1 MTADKTILC
10 IDDTPSVRQLVR
22 RILSQRYEV
31 LEASEGLQ
39 GIDLAAQRRPDLI
52 LVDLHMPHLTGY
64 EVATRIKS
72 LLPQTPI
79 IALSA
84 DATEYVR
91 ERALASGC
99 DGYISKPLDPDQFME
114 KVEAFLGGEREKLQ
128 DERFRTEYQQTLVVR
143 LEEKVRALTQALE
156 ENTDLNRQ
164 NRELLAKSHRRAQL
178 LEAAARAGRS
188 MTSIL
193 NLDLL
198 LDATVEIICK
208 EFDFYYAT
216 IFMVDDAGTVAVLQA
231 GGGKDGQQLLDL
243 GHSLRVGG
251 KSVVGEAIWLGVPC
265 IASSATESR
274 ANSPTMLLPLT
285 RSEIALPLLVGG
297 EPIGA
302 LDVQHTQEDAFSEDD
317 ITALQAVADQ
327 LAVAINNARLLADL
341 KAAHAELVHTKT
353 FEAIATA
360 TGEAI
365 HWVGNKAAPIPGSIA
380 RIREDV
386 ARYLVV
392 ANALLEDLPVGSDDP
407 TYAQMLKLALE
418 QLVSQGVDAAA
429 IRAELQGLPLRRLT
443 KMLSVDSI
451 FEDLRII
458 EGSARSIL
466 NIKEDLIG
474 PARHRNIQ
482 DFSIEAHLRETVASM
497 GLPAGV
503 VELTFPEALPL
514 VRADWVQLER
524 VFINLIKNAMEAMV
538 DIAEKHIYIT
548 ARQAEQPG
556 FMAVDFRDTGTGI
569 PLDKIDKIWVAFYTT
584 KGDRGGTGLGLSAC
598 AQIINGL
605 GGKITVQSEMGVG
618 TTFTVLLPVAQL

>member
-39 GIDLAAQRRPDLI
+39 GIDLAAQHHPDLI

-84 DATEYVR
+84 DATEHVR

-99 DGYISKPLDPDQFME
+99 DGYISKPLDPDQFLE

-143 LEEKVRALTQALE
+143 MEEKVRALTQALE
-156 ENTDLNRQ
+156 ENTNLNRQ
-164 NRELLAKSHRRAQL
+164 NRELLAKSRRRAQL
-178 LEAAARAGRS
+178 LEAASRAGRS

-216 IFMVDDAGTVAVLQA
+216 IFMVDESGTWAVLRA
-231 GGGKDGQQLLDL
+231 GGGKDGQQLLDV

-251 KSVVGEAIWLGVPC
+251 KSVVGDAIWLGVPC
-265 IASSATESR
+265 IASNATE
-274 ANSPTMLLPLT
+274 AHALLLPLT
-285 RSEIALPLLVGG
+285 RSEIALPLVVGG

-302 LDVQHTQEDAFSEDD
+302 LDAQHTQESAFSEDD

-365 HWVGNKAAPIPGSIA
+365 HWVGNKAAPIPGSFC
-380 RIREDV
+380 RVREELS
-386 ARYLVV
+386 RYMVV
-392 ANALLEDLPVGSDDP
+392 ANALLEDLPAELADHA
-407 TYAQMLKLALE
+407 YAQMLKLAFE
-418 QLVSQGVDAAA
+418 QLVSQGVEVAAM
-429 IRAELQGLPLRRLT
+429 RAELQGLPLRRLT

-482 DFSIEAHLRETVASM
+482 DFSIGAHLRETVASM

-503 VELTFPEALPL
+503 VELTVPEALPL

-524 VFINLIKNAMEAMV
+524 VFINLVKNAMEAMADV
-538 DIAEKHIYIT
+538 AEKHLYIT
-548 ARQAEQPG
+548 ARQTEQPG
-556 FMAVDFRDTGTGI
+556 FMAVDFRDTGAGI
-569 PLDKIDKIWVAFYTT
+569 PPDKIDKIWVAFYTT

-598 AQIINGL
+598 AQIIGGL
-605 GGKITVQSEMGVG
+605 GGRITVQSEIGVG
-618 TTFTVLLPVAQL
+618 TTFTVLLPIAQL